1 MPSDSRIFDKIE
13 MDYKENDKYK
23 PFEATNN
30 SFAEYQPASSF
41 YTANNDSI
49 HPELFEFAVQGISLT
64 SVSILGLFAN
74 SICLLV
80 MSRPS
85 LKKGQCSSVT
95 ALLTSMAAVDIIVLI
110 CR

>member
-1 MPSDSRIFDKIE
+1 MNHSL
-13 MDYKENDKYK
+13 
-23 PFEATNN
+23 
-30 SFAEYQPASSF
+30 
-41 YTANNDSI
+41 NNDSKTTDYDQDAQY
-49 HPELFEFAVQGISLT
+49 ELHSPYFEFIVQGISLT
-64 SVSILGLFAN
+64 SVSCLGLMAN